1 MYSCEGRRNGCG
13 GYGNRIEAISSLFF
27 LAVLTKR
34 AFLIDWNGSIPIENF
49 LKPKNIQ
56 WDYSAAKLSGM
67 RRRRHY
73 WGKGNNVQIEQDVTK
88 SPTESYEEFKKWVAE
103 TNFLRLLH
111 RPIEIITSFWFFAP
125 IFRRNKYF
133 YEAAKKLGNPSPGHQ
148 FSMIGCAF
156 DFLFQKT
163 PELEKQLTAA
173 RESLGFAPGV
183 PKLGIH
189 VRLGDSL
196 SFGRYTR
203 QDVRTLNFSSFF
215 TCAVKMEQKVCQ
227 ADPKFSEKDI
237 KWFVAT
243 DSNEVKTYAK
253 KNYPSKVR
261 TLDIKL
267 EHIALKQPSA
277 QGLLGVLLD
286 NFLLSESDFIIM
298 SMSSF
303 SKTALGLS
311 FLSLGQHSTYGK
323 KCSSSQQ
330 AMPSTRPGAT
340 NFTI

>member
-1 MYSCEGRRNGCG
+1 
-13 GYGNRIEAISSLFF
+13 
-27 LAVLTKR
+27 
-34 AFLIDWNGSIPIENF
+34 
-49 LKPKNIQ
+49 
-56 WDYSAAKLSGM
+56 
-67 RRRRHY
+67 
-73 WGKGNNVQIEQDVTK
+73 
-88 SPTESYEEFKKWVAE
+88 
-103 TNFLRLLH
+103 
-111 RPIEIITSFWFFAP
+111 
-125 IFRRNKYF
+125 
-133 YEAAKKLGNPSPGHQ
+133 
-148 FSMIGCAF
+148 
-156 DFLFQKT
+156 
-163 PELEKQLTAA
+163 
-173 RESLGFAPGV
+173 
-183 PKLGIH
+183 
-189 VRLGDSL
+189 
-196 SFGRYTR
+196 
-203 QDVRTLNFSSFF
+203 
-215 TCAVKMEQKVCQ
+215 MEQKVCQ

-340 NFTI
+340 NFTMWSKFIVVKKACPTNSIESIYTLHGTEKKEFRIAKNIYFCPACE